1 MTSNRTRYSK
11 ILEFSTATR
20 ISATRN
26 PVIPLKVFVALA
38 KPTLTASS
46 KPFEEPAMISVTL
59 ATLGSAIPIT
69 SFFKWMS
76 VCGVY
81 TKTLRNVNEK
91 NIDKFKNCVIKLNFD
106 NIFIT
111 YIASGGIT
119 ERGWMASRSDEK
131 HDFIHE
137 FIHYLSVEKNAS
149 PHTCRCYRRDLEGFE
164 DFLKGTG
171 ISLRPTGGVEIEKV
185 DRIAIRKYLSFLHR
199 KNKKSSI
206 ARKLS
211 TLRSFFKYLVREQ
224 VIPSNP
230 AKSVSTPKVEKTL
243 PTTLSVDETFRL
255 MESPKSISEQPS
267 ERGKEKSL
275 RDRAILELLYSS
287 GLRVSELVGLNSNQL
302 DLDLGIVRVM
312 GKGRKERIVPVGVK
326 AIEVLKA
333 YSEER
338 GRLKDL
344 RPGGRASGP
353 EGEGA
358 IFINSLGGRL
368 TARSVGR
375 LIKKY
380 SRVSGIFRK
389 VSPHSLR
396 HTFATH
402 LLDAGADIREIQEM
416 LGHSSLSTTQRYTHV
431 SMGKLMEVYDKAH
444 PRSFKNVG
452 RKAREGKQ

>member
-1 MTSNRTRYSK
+1 M
-11 ILEFSTATR
+11 
-20 ISATRN
+20 
-26 PVIPLKVFVALA
+26 
-38 KPTLTASS
+38 ASQ
-46 KPFEEPAMISVTL
+46 P
-59 ATLGSAIPIT
+59 G
-69 SFFKWMS
+69 
-76 VCGVY
+76 
-81 TKTLRNVNEK
+81 
-91 NIDKFKNCVIKLNFD
+91 
-106 NIFIT
+106 
-111 YIASGGIT
+111 
-119 ERGWMASRSDEK
+119 ERGS
-131 HDFIHE
+131 IQQ

-149 PHTCRCYRRDLEGFE
+149 PHTCRCYRRDLEAFE
-164 DFLKGTG
+164 DFLKNSG
-171 ISLRPTGGVEIEKV
+171 IHLTPGGDVKIEKV

-206 ARKLS
+206 ARKIS

-224 VIPSNP
+224 LIPSNP
-230 AKSVSTPKVEKTL
+230 AKTISTPKVEKTL
-243 PTTLSVDETFRL
+243 PTTLTVDEAFRL
-255 MESPKSISEQPS
+255 MESPQSISGKSSKGSE
-267 ERGKEKSL
+267 ERGL

-326 AIEVLKA
+326 AIDALKA
-333 YSEER
+333 YLEER
-338 GRLKDL
+338 GMLKGDE
-344 RPGGRASGP
+344 P
-353 EGEGA
+353 
-358 IFINSLGGRL
+358 IFINSSGGRL

-380 SRVSGIFRK
+380 TRHSNIFRK

-444 PRSFKNVG
+444 PRSFRNKRGEAKEKEAKRN
-452 RKAREGKQ
+452 

>member
-1 MTSNRTRYSK
+1 
-11 ILEFSTATR
+11 
-20 ISATRN
+20 
-26 PVIPLKVFVALA
+26 
-38 KPTLTASS
+38 
-46 KPFEEPAMISVTL
+46 
-59 ATLGSAIPIT
+59 
-69 SFFKWMS
+69 
-76 VCGVY
+76 
-81 TKTLRNVNEK
+81 
-91 NIDKFKNCVIKLNFD
+91 
-106 NIFIT
+106 
-111 YIASGGIT
+111 
-119 ERGWMASRSDEK
+119 MASRFVEK
-131 HDFIHE
+131 RGLINQ

-149 PHTCRCYRRDLEGFE
+149 PHTSRCYRRDLEGFE
-164 DFLKGTG
+164 DFLKSSGMYLT
-171 ISLRPTGGVEIEKV
+171 PTGDVKIEKV

-206 ARKLS
+206 ARKIS
-211 TLRSFFKYLVREQ
+211 TLRSFYKYLVREQ
-224 VIPSNP
+224 MIPSNP

-243 PTTLSVDETFRL
+243 PITLSVDEAFRL
-255 MESPKSISEQPS
+255 MESPKSISEKSSS
-267 ERGKEKSL
+267 EGSREKVL

-333 YSEER
+333 YLEER
-338 GRLKDL
+338 GMLKGL

-353 EGEGA
+353 EGDEPV
-358 IFINSLGGRL
+358 FVNSLRGRL

-380 SRVSGIFRK
+380 TRHSGIFRK

-452 RKAREGKQ
+452 RKSKEERK

>member
-1 MTSNRTRYSK
+1 
-11 ILEFSTATR
+11 
-20 ISATRN
+20 
-26 PVIPLKVFVALA
+26 
-38 KPTLTASS
+38 
-46 KPFEEPAMISVTL
+46 
-59 ATLGSAIPIT
+59 
-69 SFFKWMS
+69 
-76 VCGVY
+76 
-81 TKTLRNVNEK
+81 
-91 NIDKFKNCVIKLNFD
+91 
-106 NIFIT
+106 
-111 YIASGGIT
+111 
-119 ERGWMASRSDEK
+119 MASQSVEK
-131 HDFIHE
+131 RGLIHQ

-164 DFLKGTG
+164 DFLKSTG
-171 ISLRPTGGVEIEKV
+171 MYLVPTGGVEIEKV

-206 ARKLS
+206 ARKIS

-224 VIPSNP
+224 MVPSNP
-230 AKSVSTPKVEKTL
+230 AKSVSTPKIEKTL
-243 PTTLSVDETFRL
+243 PTTLTVDEAFRL
-255 MESPKSISEQPS
+255 MESPKSISKKSS
-267 ERGKEKSL
+267 EGAKEKGL

-302 DLDLGIVRVM
+302 DQDLGIVKVM

-333 YSEER
+333 YLEER
-338 GRLKDL
+338 RMLKGLPPGQKPLWGGARPRGRPSRRAMRLSL
-344 RPGGRASGP
+344 RGGSPSGAEPEPASGP
-353 EGEGA
+353 EGLLPRREAGPEGEEP
-358 IFINSLGGRL
+358 IFVNSLGGRL

-375 LIKKY
+375 LVKKY
-380 SRVSGIFRK
+380 SRHSGIFRK

-444 PRSFKNVG
+444 PRSFRNVG
-452 RKAREGKQ
+452 RKSKENN